1 MKYMLML
8 QGTQADYDAMTGS
21 PSPGSPAWS
30 KEDTQAMLDFMR
42 KLNEDLTASG
52 ELVDGQGLTA
62 PSEAVLVSGADK
74 DGRPVIS
81 EDGYGVN
88 QEVLA
93 GYWVLECKSLE
104 RATEIA
110 ARVHQCPVPEG
121 TPDYPVI
128 VRPIGEAPEV
138 D

>member
-21 PSPGSPAWS
+21 PSPGSPSWS
-30 KEDTQAMLDFMR
+30 KEDTQAMLDFMQ
-42 KLNEDLTASG
+42 KLNEDLAASG

-62 PSEAVLVSGADK
+62 PSEAAMVSADK
-74 DGRPVIS
+74 DGRPVMS
-81 EDGYGVN
+81 DGGYGVN

-93 GYWVLECKSLE
+93 GYWVLDCKSLE

-121 TPDYPVI
+121 TTNYPVI
-128 VRPIGEAPEV
+128 VRPVGEAPEV